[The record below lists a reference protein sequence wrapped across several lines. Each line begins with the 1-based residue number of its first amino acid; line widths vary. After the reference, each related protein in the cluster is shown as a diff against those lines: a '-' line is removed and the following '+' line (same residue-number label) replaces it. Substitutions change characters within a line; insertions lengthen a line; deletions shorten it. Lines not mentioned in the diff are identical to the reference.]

1 MMFSVNNRL
10 IVEPYIKGALES
22 KVQNGIATPGQKDGV
37 KGLKVL
43 VNFQLPNSQWLKAG
57 STVYIREE
65 VLNQPW
71 ASKLLTSPAIEGRF
85 MIVELT
91 YVEFMDDMPS

>member
-10 IVEPYIKGALES
+10 IVEPYIKGGLES

-37 KGLKVL
+37 KGLKLL
-43 VNFQLPNSQWLKAG
+43 VDFHWPNGHVQKAG
-57 STVYIREE
+57 SIVYIREE
-65 VLNQPW
+65 VLYQPW
-71 ASKLLTSPAIEGRF
+71 ASKLLTSPAIEGKF

-91 YVEFMDDMPS
+91 YVEFIEDV